1 MVLGK
6 LDSYMEKKM
15 KCVLFVKDHLLKKNL
30 FVKDH
35 SLTPH
40 KRISSKQ
47 IKDLNVR
54 PDTVKLLEENI
65 G

>member
-1 MVLGK
+1 
-6 LDSYMEKKM
+6 M